1 LILRVWAGIGTLLL
15 FASLPAQAQ
24 NVRGAPMMGAP
35 GSANA
40 ALSDGITVTG
50 LGNLDVP
57 ATKAT
62 LSVQLSSEKPFT
74 LAEIRPLIDAVAK
87 ADGSNDSVTI
97 PPFLMLSSGPMR
109 AFTATGAVNHPTTQ
123 MLTAAIPIIS
133 TAMASAPAGLTLNS
147 AGVSLSLADCAAY
160 IDRVRSAAV
169 RDARTR
175 AESLAHDLG
184 VSLGAVKAVL
194 VTDQVQ
200 NRDGACTQQYFLNG
214 GFNTGFNNGNEPMSM
229 EDYVNVH
236 VAERVTVRFAIL
248 PVR

>member
-1 LILRVWAGIGTLLL
+1 VILRVWAGIGALLL
-15 FASLPAQAQ
+15 FVSLPAEAQ
-24 NVRGAPMMGAP
+24 NVRGVPMGAP
-35 GSANA
+35 AGANS
-40 ALSDGITVTG
+40 ALSDGITVSG
-50 LGNLDVP
+50 SGNLDVP

-62 LSVQLSSEKPFT
+62 LSLALSSEKPFT
-74 LAEIRPLIDAVAK
+74 LAEIRPLIDAVSRAG
-87 ADGSNDSVTI
+87 GSNDSVTI

-109 AFTATGAVNHPTTQ
+109 SFTATGTVNHPTTQ

-133 TAMASAPAGLTLNS
+133 AAMASAPAGLMLNS
-147 AGVSLSLADCAAY
+147 AGVSLTLTDCAAY

-184 VSLGAVKAVL
+184 VSLGAVKAV
-194 VTDQVQ
+194 VVSDQSQ
-200 NRDGACTQQYFLNG
+200 NRDGECAQQYFLNG
-214 GFNTGFNNGNEPMSM
+214 GFNGFNNGNEPITM

-236 VAERVTVRFAIL
+236 VAERVTVRYAIL